1 MRGHL
6 VGEPDMIL
14 MMGRQYRCQNKKC
27 AAEIEVKKGSIEGSN
42 PTCCCGT
49 KMKQIYEKPAFRIL
63 DKDHELARRF
73 FAKEAR

>member
-1 MRGHL
+1 
-6 VGEPDMIL
+6 MIL
-14 MMGRQYRCQNKKC
+14 KTGRQYRCQNKKC
-27 AAEIEVKKGSIEGSN
+27 AAEMEVTKESVEGGSN

-49 KMKQIYEKPAFRIL
+49 EMKQIYEKPVFKIL